1 MVRFEDYPLM
11 AKLSRW
17 GIDGHMGLLFGVPN
31 QVLLTVL
38 CGGLIWVIVLGYR
51 MWWQRRP
58 TRTEAWGVGRP
69 YPRGSFLALSWPL
82 RTAVALSCVAV
93 GWAMPVLGV
102 SLLAFLLIDAL
113 IGWWSR
119 RSAVRS
125 AKPTGSPEPD
135 PAHR

>member
-1 MVRFEDYPLM
+1 
-11 AKLSRW
+11 
-17 GIDGHMGLLFGVPN
+17 
-31 QVLLTVL
+31 
-38 CGGLIWVIVLGYR
+38 
-51 MWWQRRP
+51 
-58 TRTEAWGVGRP
+58 VGRP

-82 RTAVALSCVAV
+82 KAAVVLSCVAV
-93 GWAMPVLGV
+93 GWALPVLGV

-125 AKPTGSPEPD
+125 AKPTESPEPD